1 MRMHSL
7 LLSALIGITATI
19 VSFPAAAQMRSDPGA
34 TNWYLGGSV
43 GHSKAKDFCGRIA
56 PAGSTGC
63 DDTDVAWGFFGGY
76 QFNRNL
82 AGEIGYRW
90 LGRAETTG
98 VSSRMASE
106 LWEVDALGILPLG
119 GISLYGK
126 FGLFRAY
133 SKGADFYNGVNE
145 HTSTATFG
153 GGLQFDVDRRFAVRG
168 EWQRYPK
175 VGGGNYGGSTS
186 VDVWSVGGMY
196 RF

>member
-1 MRMHSL
+1 MQK
-7 LLSALIGITATI
+7 LLSVLIGAVAAIT
-19 VSFPAAAQMRSDPGA
+19 SLPAAAQMRSDPAA

-43 GHSKAKDFCGRIA
+43 GRAKAKDFCGRIGGA
-56 PAGSTGC
+56 ATAC
-63 DDTDVAWGFFGGY
+63 DDTDVAWGFYGGY

-90 LGRAETTG
+90 LGHAETTG
-98 VSSRMASE
+98 PSARMATE
-106 LWEVDALGILPLG
+106 LWEVDAVGILPLG

-126 FGLFRAY
+126 LGLFRAY
-133 SKGADFYNGVNE
+133 AKGADAFAGINE
-145 HTSTATFG
+145 HTSTATFA

-175 VGGGNYGGSTS
+175 VGGGNYGGSTA
-186 VDVWSVGGMY
+186 VDVWSVGGQY